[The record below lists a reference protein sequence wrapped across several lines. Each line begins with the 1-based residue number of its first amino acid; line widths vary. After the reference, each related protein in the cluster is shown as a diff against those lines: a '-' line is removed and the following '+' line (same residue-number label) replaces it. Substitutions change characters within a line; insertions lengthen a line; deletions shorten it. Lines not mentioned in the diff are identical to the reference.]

1 VPNRIHYSAL
11 YVNSIVFAIV
21 QWIFELSR
29 EKPLS
34 ICLW

>member
-1 VPNRIHYSAL
+1 
-11 YVNSIVFAIV
+11 VNSIVFAIV